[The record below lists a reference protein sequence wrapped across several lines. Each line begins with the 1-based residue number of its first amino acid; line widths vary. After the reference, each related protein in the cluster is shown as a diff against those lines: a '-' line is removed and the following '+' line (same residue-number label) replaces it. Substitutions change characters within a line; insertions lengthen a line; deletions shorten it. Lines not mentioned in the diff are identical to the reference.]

1 MGFWKNAFAMSA
13 PEPKPLTPRQEEILE
28 RLAAK
33 VVEWKM
39 SVPAIL
45 FLESVKPLN
54 YIGSQVLVFFAP
66 IVRTIYS
73 NPDYD
78 EFVALME
85 ERGNVELL
93 LRRIEQKE
101 AVRESGPRGAAA
113 GKTVSRES
121 NPRDPGR
128 GGPGVGDPSS
138 ADPRSR
144 ESGPGGPC
152 SSDPGR

>member
-1 MGFWKNAFAMSA
+1 MGWWKNAFAISK
-13 PEPKPLTPRQEEILE
+13 PGSKPLTARQEEILD

-39 SVPAIL
+39 SVPAVL

-66 IVRTIYS
+66 IVRTIYTG
-73 NPDYD
+73 PDYD

-101 AVRESGPRGAAA
+101 DA
-113 GKTVSRES
+113 
-121 NPRDPGR
+121 RDP
-128 GGPGVGDPSS
+128 
-138 ADPRSR
+138 APRS
-144 ESGPGGPC
+144 
-152 SSDPGR
+152 

>member
-1 MGFWKNAFAMSA
+1 MSWWRNAFAISKPGA
-13 PEPKPLTPRQEEILE
+13 KPLTPRQEEIIE

-39 SVPAIL
+39 SVPAVL

-73 NPDYD
+73 APDYD

-85 ERGNVELL
+85 ERGNIEVL
-93 LRRIEQKE
+93 LRRIEEKE
-101 AVRESGPRGAAA
+101 GVREPAQ
-113 GKTVSRES
+113 ES
-121 NPRDPGR
+121 VRR
-128 GGPGVGDPSS
+128 GGGPPAATAPS
-138 ADPRSR
+138 P
-144 ESGPGGPC
+144 ESG
-152 SSDPGR
+152 SDPGAGSAVERRS